1 MTSPSSSI
9 VVVDKSGSV
18 DASNLIQS
26 SQHVHQA
33 QHQPIRAQQ
42 VILNEEYLS
51 GENIVRAGNVNYLIP
66 MPTSAAP
73 MIKPTTISQ
82 HPNSKV
88 HVISNVTL
96 VSKAGDQSQSQTI
109 NFVNSKHIQPSNA
122 SIGGRASVT
131 GGNYVNIS
139 AKSQLQ
145 NKMFKSPTMTQMDPH
160 QTTHIVSAQQ
170 QQQSTQHQQQHI
182 ITKHLNNASAI
193 VQKVIPRNILVSG
206 RIQNK
211 IEVNKHTRFLTTEFL
226 RCFFFPRLIHE
237 LHLYFSRDFLSCSSS
252 NSSPQPL
259 RERPHQWLTI
269 IQIKWQMLFKFRNR
283 IRWPSTKR
291 AV

>member
-26 SQHVHQA
+26 SQHAHQA

-66 MPTSAAP
+66 MPSSAGAS

-96 VSKAGDQSQSQTI
+96 VSKADQSQSQTI
-109 NFVNSKHIQPSNA
+109 NFVNSKHIQSSNA
-122 SIGGRASVT
+122 SIGGRTTVT

-139 AKSQLQ
+139 AKSQLH
-145 NKMFKSPTMTQMDPH
+145 NKMVSIPT
-160 QTTHIVSAQQ
+160 
-170 QQQSTQHQQQHI
+170 
-182 ITKHLNNASAI
+182 
-193 VQKVIPRNILVSG
+193 SG
-206 RIQNK
+206 DDQICSVLAECEL
-211 IEVNKHTRFLTTEFL
+211 IALFLCTF
-226 RCFFFPRLIHE
+226 
-237 LHLYFSRDFLSCSSS
+237 
-252 NSSPQPL
+252 
-259 RERPHQWLTI
+259 
-269 IQIKWQMLFKFRNR
+269 
-283 IRWPSTKR
+283 
-291 AV
+291 

>member
-51 GENIVRAGNVNYLIP
+51 SDNIVRAGNVNYLIP
-66 MPTSAAP
+66 MPSSTAP
-73 MIKPTTISQ
+73 MIKPSSISQ

-96 VSKAGDQSQSQTI
+96 VSKADQTQPQTI
-109 NFVNSKHIQPSNA
+109 NFVNNKHLQASSGQIGNRA
-122 SIGGRASVT
+122 SIT

-139 AKSQLQ
+139 TKSQIQ
-145 NKMFKSPTMTQMDPH
+145 NKM
-160 QTTHIVSAQQ
+160 V
-170 QQQSTQHQQQHI
+170 I
-182 ITKHLNNASAI
+182 I
-193 VQKVIPRNILVSG
+193 
-206 RIQNK
+206 
-211 IEVNKHTRFLTTEFL
+211 EEF
-226 RCFFFPRLIHE
+226 
-237 LHLYFSRDFLSCSSS
+237 
-252 NSSPQPL
+252 
-259 RERPHQWLTI
+259 
-269 IQIKWQMLFKFRNR
+269 IK
-283 IRWPSTKR
+283 
-291 AV
+291 

>member
-66 MPTSAAP
+66 MPSSAGAS

-96 VSKAGDQSQSQTI
+96 VSKAADQSHSQTI
-109 NFVNSKHIQPSNA
+109 NFVNSKHIQTSNA
-122 SIGGRASVT
+122 SIGGGRTSVT

-145 NKMFKSPTMTQMDPH
+145 NKMVRNSFHLTV
-160 QTTHIVSAQQ
+160 HI
-170 QQQSTQHQQQHI
+170 HFDFHI
-182 ITKHLNNASAI
+182 ICNLIFGFACLYISNC
-193 VQKVIPRNILVSG
+193 LV
-206 RIQNK
+206 
-211 IEVNKHTRFLTTEFL
+211 
-226 RCFFFPRLIHE
+226 
-237 LHLYFSRDFLSCSSS
+237 
-252 NSSPQPL
+252 
-259 RERPHQWLTI
+259 
-269 IQIKWQMLFKFRNR
+269 
-283 IRWPSTKR
+283 
-291 AV
+291 

>member
-51 GENIVRAGNVNYLIP
+51 GEDIVRAGNVNYLIP
-66 MPTSAAP
+66 MPSSAGAS

-96 VSKAGDQSQSQTI
+96 VSKADQSQSQTI
-109 NFVNSKHIQPSNA
+109 NFVNSKHIQSSNA
-122 SIGGRASVT
+122 SIGGRTSVT

-139 AKSQLQ
+139 AKSQLH
-145 NKMFKSPTMTQMDPH
+145 NKM
-160 QTTHIVSAQQ
+160 VR
-170 QQQSTQHQQQHI
+170 
-182 ITKHLNNASAI
+182 LN
-193 VQKVIPRNILVSG
+193 
-206 RIQNK
+206 
-211 IEVNKHTRFLTTEFL
+211 
-226 RCFFFPRLIHE
+226 
-237 LHLYFSRDFLSCSSS
+237 
-252 NSSPQPL
+252 
-259 RERPHQWLTI
+259 
-269 IQIKWQMLFKFRNR
+269 
-283 IRWPSTKR
+283 
-291 AV
+291 

>member
-66 MPTSAAP
+66 MPSSAGAP
-73 MIKPTTISQ
+73 MIKPTTIGQ

-96 VSKAGDQSQSQTI
+96 VSKADQSHPQTI
-109 NFVNSKHIQPSNA
+109 NFVNSKHIQTNA
-122 SIGGRASVT
+122 TIGGVRASVT

-139 AKSQLQ
+139 AKSQLH
-145 NKMFKSPTMTQMDPH
+145 NKMVSKSAPGPM
-160 QTTHIVSAQQ
+160 IFR
-170 QQQSTQHQQQHI
+170 QHTFYNEFNLFLI
-182 ITKHLNNASAI
+182 FCS
-193 VQKVIPRNILVSG
+193 LV
-206 RIQNK
+206 
-211 IEVNKHTRFLTTEFL
+211 FL
-226 RCFFFPRLIHE
+226 
-237 LHLYFSRDFLSCSSS
+237 
-252 NSSPQPL
+252 
-259 RERPHQWLTI
+259 
-269 IQIKWQMLFKFRNR
+269 
-283 IRWPSTKR
+283 
-291 AV
+291 V

>member
-66 MPTSAAP
+66 MPSSAGSP
-73 MIKPTTISQ
+73 MIKPTTLSQ

-96 VSKAGDQSQSQTI
+96 VSKADQSHSQTI
-109 NFVNSKHIQPSNA
+109 NFVNSKHIQSSNA
-122 SIGGRASVT
+122 SIGGSRTSVT

-139 AKSQLQ
+139 AKSQLH
-145 NKMFKSPTMTQMDPH
+145 NKMVSHPT
-160 QTTHIVSAQQ
+160 
-170 QQQSTQHQQQHI
+170 ST
-182 ITKHLNNASAI
+182 SDF
-193 VQKVIPRNILVSG
+193 
-206 RIQNK
+206 NK
-211 IEVNKHTRFLTTEFL
+211 I
-226 RCFFFPRLIHE
+226 
-237 LHLYFSRDFLSCSSS
+237 YQQD
-252 NSSPQPL
+252 
-259 RERPHQWLTI
+259 
-269 IQIKWQMLFKFRNR
+269 
-283 IRWPSTKR
+283 
-291 AV
+291 

>member
-66 MPTSAAP
+66 MPSSASAS

-96 VSKAGDQSQSQTI
+96 VSKADQSQSQTI
-109 NFVNSKHIQPSNA
+109 NFVNSKHIQSNA

-139 AKSQLQ
+139 AKSQLH
-145 NKMFKSPTMTQMDPH
+145 NKM
-160 QTTHIVSAQQ
+160 VS
-170 QQQSTQHQQQHI
+170 
-182 ITKHLNNASAI
+182 K
-193 VQKVIPRNILVSG
+193 G
-206 RIQNK
+206 
-211 IEVNKHTRFLTTEFL
+211 LTL
-226 RCFFFPRLIHE
+226 
-237 LHLYFSRDFLSCSSS
+237 
-252 NSSPQPL
+252 
-259 RERPHQWLTI
+259 
-269 IQIKWQMLFKFRNR
+269 
-283 IRWPSTKR
+283 
-291 AV
+291 